1 MVKKAVFPAVVFFLL
16 PFFMTAQDVSFGGK
30 LSFGTAYLHLD
41 NAKSGSYGLPE
52 NTLVSNAL
60 VQLLMTVNA
69 GDAVRAYFGGSVSDY
84 ALTDIS
90 GNDAV
95 LQQQHV
101 SLDKAYLKL
110 RLPWFAGQRMRLSM
124 GKMPLS
130 WGYGTVFNA
139 GDIVFGPEPES
150 FKNSGAFFSGTS
162 ESSLSDLRTST
173 DWMVNASVPLV
184 EGALTVEPL
193 AVLPLESGTAAAVSE
208 ESAVYSSLSASSSP
222 LSGKNA
228 YPRAGGRIMFTPW
241 KEKLETVEAGY
252 LTDFTAAGQQFY
264 AAADGNL
271 YADYNLCA
279 SFSLFR
285 EGLSFTGTAGTVK
298 KYTPAE
304 QTAESTVVSLGL
316 SKLYTVTNADTGQA
330 HTLSLRE
337 ETLVYPFSGN
347 VKVFA
352 SSSFTFTQVL
362 SSSATYLF
370 TRTSPDSIAGQVS
383 SAQEYIHL
391 LALNLGITPL
401 SPLTVNVTVILPDM
415 LHAAQ
420 IQELSVSCTYR
431 F

>member
-1 MVKKAVFPAVVFFLL
+1 MVKKTVFTAVIFFLL
-16 PFFMTAQDVSFGGK
+16 TFFMAGQDVSSGGK
-30 LSFGTAYLHLD
+30 FSFGTAYLHLD
-41 NAKSGSYGLPE
+41 NTKSASYGLPE
-52 NTLVSNAL
+52 NTLVTNAL
-60 VQLLMTVNA
+60 VQLLLTVSA
-69 GDAVRAYFGGSVSDY
+69 GDSVRAYFGGSVSSY
-84 ALTDIS
+84 ALTDIA

-95 LQQQHV
+95 LQQQHA
-101 SLDKAYLKL
+101 SLDKAYIKL

-150 FKNSGAFFSGTS
+150 FKNSGAIFSGTS
-162 ESSLSDLRTST
+162 ESSLGDLRTST

-184 EGALTVEPL
+184 EGMLSVEPL
-193 AVLPLESGTAAAVSE
+193 VVLPLESGTDAAVSE
-208 ESAVYSSLSASSSP
+208 ESALYSSLSDSSSP
-222 LSGKNA
+222 LSGKNS
-228 YPRAGGRIMFTPW
+228 YPRAGGRIMFTPRL
-241 KEKLETVEAGY
+241 EQLETVEAGY

-279 SFSLFR
+279 SFTLFR
-285 EGLSFTGTAGTVK
+285 ESVSFTGLSGTVK

-316 SKLYTVTNADTGQA
+316 SKLYTVTNSDTGQA
-330 HTLSLRE
+330 HTLSLRGE
-337 ETLVYPFSGN
+337 SLVYPFSGN

-352 SSSFTFTQVL
+352 SAGFTFTQVL
-362 SSSATYLF
+362 SSSVTYLF
-370 TRTSPDSIAGQVS
+370 TRTAPDSIAGQS
-383 SAQEYIHL
+383 SPAQEYVHF
-391 LALNLGITPL
+391 LALNLGMTPL
-401 SPLTVNVTVILPDM
+401 SPLTVNVTAVLPDI
-415 LHAAQ
+415 LHAAE